1 MSQVDPSKQRKQDDH
16 LFRQKNMQFLSQQ
29 RLTWISFSY
38 KGHEN
43 KHVPGFPNLKRRG
56 QHTRKTIWKKEKNN
70 VFFHFSILILVAYQ
84 EKPMVMAL
92 YVFTF
97 KEM

>member
-1 MSQVDPSKQRKQDDH
+1 MH
-16 LFRQKNMQFLSQQ
+16 FLNQH
-29 RLTWISFSY
+29 RLRWISFSY

-43 KHVPGFPNLKRRG
+43 KHVPRFPNLKKG
-56 QHTRKTIWKKEKNN
+56 GGGNTQEKQFGKKEKNN
-70 VFFHFSILILVAYQ
+70 VFFHLSILISVAYQ